1 MIHTIKNHSTKK
13 HISFLLFSL
22 INILFAVKYF
32 SRYTSYYVWMVAIL
46 CIFHTL
52 LFYKGKKLLRFI
64 CRKDTFIG
72 ILWLV
77 FFCIGCI
84 FVWEKIPVESLNVDR
99 WSVITSFWNNYFSD
113 QYVYYAQSHLGNYPG
128 PMPFYFILALPF
140 YLIGELGFLSLAGIL
155 VFYGLIKYMKIV
167 SPYPVLFILLIT
179 TSPFYLWE
187 VLVRSNIFLNA
198 VLIACSLILFFKM
211 ENYASLKNQ
220 LFIGGIIGLLLSTRN
235 VFALCYIIFFL
246 HTIRTGQLSLKSA
259 IRIGAISVLVFISTF
274 LPFVIGFRDD
284 FLQMNPFIIQ
294 SSFLMPFGWVVT
306 AILCSCFMF
315 LFCKQNADVFFY
327 SGVILFITI
336 MLHFV
341 YHALSTSV
349 YISLIQESSI
359 DVSYFILCIP
369 FFLCYLLY
377 EQSDQPNI
385 CMESH
390 LSSAK

>member
-1 MIHTIKNHSTKK
+1 MIHAIKNHSTKK

-32 SRYTSYYVWMVAIL
+32 SRYTSYYVCMVAIL

-52 LFYKGKKLLRFI
+52 LFYKGKKLLQFI
-64 CRKDTFIG
+64 RRKDTFIG

-77 FFCIGCI
+77 CFCIGCI
-84 FVWEKIPVESLNVDR
+84 FVWDKIPVESLNVDR
-99 WSVITSFWNNYFSD
+99 WSVITSFWDQYFSG
-113 QYVYYAQSHLGNYPG
+113 QYVYYAQSHLG
-128 PMPFYFILALPF
+128 PMHFYFILALPF
-140 YLIGELGFLSLAGIL
+140 YLIGELGFLSLAGIV
-155 VFYGLIKYMKIV
+155 VFYGLIKYMKIA

-198 VLIACSLILFFKM
+198 VLIACSIVLFFRIK
-211 ENYASLKNQ
+211 NDASLKNQ

-246 HTIRTGQLSLKSA
+246 HTIRTGQLSFQLA
-259 IRIGAISVLVFISTF
+259 IKIGGISILVFISTF
-274 LPFVIGFRDD
+274 LPFVMGFRDD

-294 SSFLMPFGWVVT
+294 SSFLMPFGWVMT
-306 AILCSCFMF
+306 AIVCSCFMF

-369 FFLCYLLY
+369 FFLYYLLY
-377 EQSDQPNI
+377 EQSDR
-385 CMESH
+385 
-390 LSSAK
+390 

>member
-1 MIHTIKNHSTKK
+1 M
-13 HISFLLFSL
+13 
-22 INILFAVKYF
+22 
-32 SRYTSYYVWMVAIL
+32 
-46 CIFHTL
+46 
-52 LFYKGKKLLRFI
+52 
-64 CRKDTFIG
+64 
-72 ILWLV
+72 
-77 FFCIGCI
+77 
-84 FVWEKIPVESLNVDR
+84 
-99 WSVITSFWNNYFSD
+99 
-113 QYVYYAQSHLGNYPG
+113 
-128 PMPFYFILALPF
+128 
-140 YLIGELGFLSLAGIL
+140 
-155 VFYGLIKYMKIV
+155 
-167 SPYPVLFILLIT
+167 IT

-198 VLIACSLILFFKM
+198 VLIACSIVLFFRIK
-211 ENYASLKNQ
+211 NYASLKNQ

-259 IRIGAISVLVFISTF
+259 IKIGAISVLIFISTF
-274 LPFVIGFRDD
+274 LPFVMGFRDD

-336 MLHFV
+336 MLHFA

-369 FFLCYLLY
+369 FFLCYLLNG
-377 EQSDQPNI
+377 QSDRQNI
-385 CMESH
+385 YMES
-390 LSSAK
+390 SFIKTSEKK